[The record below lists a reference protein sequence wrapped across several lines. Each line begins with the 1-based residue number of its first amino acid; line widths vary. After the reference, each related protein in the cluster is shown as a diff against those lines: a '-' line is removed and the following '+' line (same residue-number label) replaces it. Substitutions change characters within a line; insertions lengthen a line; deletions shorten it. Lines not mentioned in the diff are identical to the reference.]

1 MGIFLKVRSL
11 FVFLASYVFD
21 GIKGGYVFE
30 ITWVSILHLGR
41 TFFGEQSWLRHVD
54 RYILSLTLYSRAIV
68 KF

>member
-21 GIKGGYVFE
+21 GSKGEHVFE

-41 TFFGEQSWLRHVD
+41 T
-54 RYILSLTLYSRAIV
+54 ILAAA
-68 KF
+68 